1 MFMFV
6 LTAGSGCDS
15 NTNLNVEAVVAIEIF
30 FFKYYPLWAMC
41 VRILQSPFRASAL
54 PSTQIR
60 ETKWN

>member
-30 FFKYYPLWAMC
+30 FSNTTPYGQC
-41 VRILQSPFRASAL
+41 V
-54 PSTQIR
+54 
-60 ETKWN
+60 